1 MGYKPIPVN
10 RLGNLILT
18 ENMIPAAIWVTVVLR
33 DITEWRN
40 MSIHIHWIQNQ
51 WSYDTK
57 QHSVWWQHSALG
69 ITIYALSLISSLQFG
84 AFTELRIQWLY
95 QEHVHFFVTFP
106 VLLSNITKPTKPPTP
121 TTPYIATPS
130 NLSTPTHD
138 TALPPAQPT
147 PPKENEKNLWE
158 TGQYHACG
166 WSDTCSSMKNEFNYL
181 CYLSAMSWYH
191 LWGPSNQKRL
201 SKESWGLWNE

>member
-1 MGYKPIPVN
+1 M
-10 RLGNLILT
+10 
-18 ENMIPAAIWVTVVLR
+18 WVTVVLR
-33 DITEWRN
+33 DITESRN

-69 ITIYALSLISSLQFG
+69 VTIYALSLISSLQFG

-106 VLLSNITKPTKPPTP
+106 VLLSNITNPTKPPTP

-130 NLSTPTHD
+130 NLSTPTHH
-138 TALPPAQPT
+138 TALPPAQPP
-147 PPKENEKNLWE
+147 PPKKNEKNRIRPISCLWMIWYLFFHKE
-158 TGQYHACG
+158 WVQLPVLPQCY
-166 WSDTCSSMKNEFNYL
+166 EFIPSL
-181 CYLSAMSWYH
+181 
-191 LWGPSNQKRL
+191 GPV
-201 SKESWGLWNE
+201 